1 MKRFTTRTALC
12 LYLVLCG
19 LSVTSALSF
28 NCRTEVCAQCNA
40 ANPNSCDVC
49 KPGTVR
55 SLGLTNRYDY
65 SCIASNIPN
74 CNWYTT
80 ASTCYRCDD
89 YYTNQGTACVACH
102 VASCTRCSAS
112 EVCDTCS
119 STLASPLRP
128 TENGKACVA
137 LIYNCQVYDASG
149 ACKQCDNQYT
159 LSSDRRRCI
168 QCKTANCVACSADN
182 VCSTCEA
189 GFVKSVS
196 GSTCVKPVTN
206 CASHSDA
213 GTCTACNSGY
223 YLNGNRCVKC
233 DFTRCSRCVQD
244 NVCADCA
251 AGYSFPVEGPQC
263 VKCDMERCMKCSADN
278 VCAFCEDGFGVLD
291 SKCSPCLIEGCLLCS
306 ANAAVCDRIVAKDDT
321 TAVSK
326 GIPWWV
332 WLIVGLGAAAILGVI
347 LFVVLWCCLR
357 KPIVPVTVY
366 EEDNYESEKDTDDNQ
381 TRDLALDFNNR
392 SFFARPPP
400 ILIMNDYVQPRI
412 YTQEDAEVHGD
423 LESAAADGESTSGSS
438 DSFTSGDDG
447 ALAQGEGQ

>member
-28 NCRTEVCAQCNA
+28 NCRTEVCAQCDPS
-40 ANPNSCDVC
+40 NPNSCKTC
-49 KPGTVR
+49 KPGTTPTGTFNER
-55 SLGLTNRYDY
+55 DTNV
-65 SCIASNIPN
+65 CVLENIPN
-74 CNWYTT
+74 CKGYST
-80 ASTCYRCDD
+80 ASTCLECNEGFTTYGDRCVPCIIK
-89 YYTNQGTACVACH
+89 NCLKCGT
-102 VASCTRCSAS
+102 
-112 EVCDTCS
+112 ENVCDTCA
-119 STLASPLRP
+119 STVSNPLRP
-128 TENGKACVA
+128 SEDGKACVR
-137 LIYNCQVYDASG
+137 LIPNCLTYDASG
-149 ACKQCDNQYT
+149 ACKQCNNQYT
-159 LSSDRRRCI
+159 MSSDKRSCI
-168 QCKTANCVACSADN
+168 QCTTANCVACSLPNA
-182 VCSTCEA
+182 CSTCEA
-189 GFVKSVS
+189 GFVKSVT
-196 GSTCVKPVTN
+196 GSTCVKPINGCKTY
-206 CASHSDA
+206 SDA
-213 GTCTACNSGY
+213 GTCTACESGY

-233 DFTRCSRCVQD
+233 DFTRCSRCVND

-263 VKCDMERCMKCSADN
+263 VKCDIDRCMKCSADN

-321 TAVSK
+321 TAVNK

-357 KPIVPVTVY
+357 KPVVPVTVY
-366 EEDNYESEKDTDDNQ
+366 EEDNYDSEKDTDDNQ

-412 YTQEDAEVHGD
+412 YTQDNAEVHGD

-447 ALAQGEGQ
+447 SSAGSEGQ

>member
-19 LSVTSALSF
+19 LSVTSAVST
-28 NCRTEVCAQCNA
+28 NCRPQVCARCS
-40 ANPNSCDVC
+40 PYDSESCLECV
-49 KPGTVR
+49 PGTRQVGTFNVR
-55 SLGLTNRYDY
+55 NRYACYFPNIANCVRYLTSGECSECPAFYTLYPDRCL
-65 SCIASNIPN
+65 SCRINN
-74 CNWYTT
+74 CV
-80 ASTCYRCDD
+80 RC
-89 YYTNQGTACVACH
+89 TVEN
-102 VASCTRCSAS
+102 
-112 EVCDTCS
+112 VCDTCAYPYTVS
-119 STLASPLRP
+119 
-128 TENGKACVA
+128 EDGKACVP
-137 LIYNCQVYDASG
+137 IISNCLRYDASG
-149 ACKQCDNQYT
+149 TCKQCNNQYT
-159 LSSDRRRCI
+159 LSSDRRSCA
-168 QCKTANCVACSADN
+168 QCTMANCVACSAHN
-182 VCSTCEA
+182 VCSTCETN
-189 GFVKSVS
+189 FVKSVS
-196 GSTCVKPVTN
+196 GSLCAKPINGCKTY
-206 CASHSDA
+206 SDG
-213 GTCTACNSGY
+213 GTCTACESGY
-223 YLNGNRCVKC
+223 YLNGNHCVKC
-233 DFTRCSRCVQD
+233 DLTRCSRCVQD

-263 VKCDMERCMKCSADN
+263 VECNLDRCMKCSADN
-278 VCAFCEDGFGVLD
+278 VCAFCEDGFGALD

-306 ANAAVCDRIVAKDDT
+306 ANATVCDRIVAKDDT
-321 TAVSK
+321 TAVNK

-357 KPIVPVTVY
+357 KPVVPVTVY

-412 YTQEDAEVHGD
+412 YTQENTEVHGN

-447 ALAQGEGQ
+447 ALTQSEGQ

>member
-19 LSVTSALSF
+19 LSVTSAVST
-28 NCRTEVCAQCNA
+28 NCRPQVCAQCDPS
-40 ANPNSCDVC
+40 NPNSCKTC
-49 KPGTVR
+49 QPGTRPSGVFNDFY
-55 SLGLTNRYDY
+55 TQV
-65 SCIASNIPN
+65 CILENIPN
-74 CNWYTT
+74 CKQYSTT
-80 ASTCYRCDD
+80 SNCLECNAGFTTYGNRCVPCNINNCLKCGKD
-89 YYTNQGTACVACH
+89 N
-102 VASCTRCSAS
+102 
-112 EVCDTCS
+112 VCDTCA
-119 STLASPLRP
+119 STVSNPLRP
-128 TENGKACVA
+128 SEDGKACVR
-137 LIYNCQVYDASG
+137 LIPNCLTYDASG

-159 LSSDRRRCI
+159 MSSDKRSCI
-168 QCKTANCVACSADN
+168 QCTTANCVSCSLPNA
-182 VCSTCEA
+182 CSTCET

-196 GSTCVKPVTN
+196 GSTCVKPVEN
-206 CASHSDA
+206 CASHSDD

-263 VKCDMERCMKCSADN
+263 VKCDIDRCMKCSADN

-321 TAVSK
+321 TAVNK

-357 KPIVPVTVY
+357 KPVVPVTVY
-366 EEDNYESEKDTDDNQ
+366 EEDNYDSEKDTDDNQ